1 MKIKKA
7 KGSKKC
13 VIKKKNE
20 SENYRDR
27 LANQFENKIN
37 HLVKKS

>member
-13 VIKKKNE
+13 VIKKNE